1 MRALHELKRELG
13 LGPGATRKDI
23 RKRFLELA
31 HKLHPD
37 KSTSEDAKSRYIRMK
52 DVYGELMAR
61 LPPDR
66 KQLPEESRHKVHVT
80 GRYTGTSHQ
89 GEKSKHAQQVKPD
102 PVKMYTN
109 QEMTDNE
116 SESERNDKLMEELR
130 VSVLL
135 GCAVAVGCA
144 IVYIGLVKR

>member
-31 HKLHPD
+31 HRLHPD

-52 DVYGELMAR
+52 DVYGELIAR

-66 KQLPEESRHKVHVT
+66 KQLPEASHIHVT
-80 GRYTGTSHQ
+80 GRYTSTSHQ
-89 GEKSKHAQQVKPD
+89 GKKSKHAQNTRPD
-102 PVKMYTN
+102 PVKVYTE
-109 QEMTDNE
+109 QKMTNNE